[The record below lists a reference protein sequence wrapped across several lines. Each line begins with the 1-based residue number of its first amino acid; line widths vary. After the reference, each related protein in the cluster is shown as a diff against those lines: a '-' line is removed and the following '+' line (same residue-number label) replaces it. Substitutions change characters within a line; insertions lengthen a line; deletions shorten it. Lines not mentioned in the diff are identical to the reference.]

1 MTFSPDLNGL
11 LSLGKK
17 EKVMFVSVEAGD
29 RCGEEKKIQARSE
42 IVLKTKRRVFPLDY
56 EHFPQIKKLQFE
68 RGKPREGLAYRH

>member
-29 RCGEEKKIQARSE
+29 RCGEKKNTSKIRNRPEDEEKSVPFRLRTFSAN
-42 IVLKTKRRVFPLDY
+42 
-56 EHFPQIKKLQFE
+56 
-68 RGKPREGLAYRH
+68 